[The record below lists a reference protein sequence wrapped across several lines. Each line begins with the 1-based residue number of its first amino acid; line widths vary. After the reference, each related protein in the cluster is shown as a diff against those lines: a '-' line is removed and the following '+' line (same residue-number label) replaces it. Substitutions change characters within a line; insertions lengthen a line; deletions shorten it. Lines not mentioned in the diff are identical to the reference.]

1 MDMYSL
7 LRIMEGE
14 ERSIIADGCVD
25 ILVSEFRGEEHQFAN
40 RSDLEY
46 AIYQELERLD
56 VEDCVDPDQEH
67 GGQRIGD
74 FASGRAIDTVD
85 SSSVIDAVI
94 SQLDTSELTEGPI
107 SRAIK
112 TGVMGVLLSLTGGV
126 KADERDVIGTA
137 STAINN
143 ISSVPENQRKII
155 TRELIRQAQNSL
167 GDYSGSFSQ
176 IYLERDEAELH
187 ADIKRLGIPKPFANI
202 IMLSIIKAEH
212 GDNWKDHPAVGSR
225 DAQQKNPQ

>member
-40 RSDLEY
+40 RGDLEY

-112 TGVMGVLLSLTGGV
+112 TGLMGVL
-126 KADERDVIGTA
+126 
-137 STAINN
+137 
-143 ISSVPENQRKII
+143 
-155 TRELIRQAQNSL
+155 
-167 GDYSGSFSQ
+167 
-176 IYLERDEAELH
+176 
-187 ADIKRLGIPKPFANI
+187 
-202 IMLSIIKAEH
+202 
-212 GDNWKDHPAVGSR
+212 
-225 DAQQKNPQ
+225 